1 MGKKLNISKAIRE
14 KCLDCCCQDSKE
26 VRRCSAIDCPLHP
39 FRMGTESKTRETNMK
54 EKIEVAY

>member
-39 FRMGTESKTRETNMK
+39 FRMGTESRTRENRRG
-54 EKIEVAY
+54 